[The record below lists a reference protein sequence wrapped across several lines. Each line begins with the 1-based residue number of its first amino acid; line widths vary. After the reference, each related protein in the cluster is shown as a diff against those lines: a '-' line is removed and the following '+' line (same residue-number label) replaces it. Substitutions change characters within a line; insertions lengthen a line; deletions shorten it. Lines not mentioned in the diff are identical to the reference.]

1 MPKKP
6 KAELFTFT
14 CKLNTDGNVE
24 LEYSAVNPDDFART
38 MENKF
43 PQYDGT
49 FKVSSL
55 IRFLKETA
63 DDIFSKSGRYV

>member
-6 KAELFTFT
+6 RADLFTLT

-24 LEYSAVNPDDFART
+24 LEYSSVNPDDFARE

-43 PQYDGT
+43 PQYEGT

-55 IRFLKETA
+55 IRYLKQTGDEVMNN
-63 DDIFSKSGRYV
+63 SGRYV

>member
-6 KAELFTFT
+6 RADLFTLT

-24 LEYSAVNPDDFART
+24 LEYNSVNPDDFARE

-43 PQYDGT
+43 PQYEGT

-55 IRFLKETA
+55 IRYLRQNA
-63 DDIFSKSGRYV
+63 DEVMNNSGRYV

>member
-6 KAELFTFT
+6 RADLFSLT

-24 LEYSAVNPDDFART
+24 LEYNSVNPDDFARE

-43 PQYDGT
+43 PQYEGT

-55 IRFLKETA
+55 IRYLRQTGDEVMNN
-63 DDIFSKSGRYV
+63 SGRYV

>member
-6 KAELFTFT
+6 RADLFSFT

-24 LEYSAVNPDDFART
+24 LEYNSVNPDDFARE

-43 PQYDGT
+43 PQYEGT

-55 IRFLKETA
+55 IRYLRQNA
-63 DDIFSKSGRYV
+63 DEVMNNSGRYV

>member
-6 KAELFTFT
+6 RADLFTLT

-24 LEYSAVNPDDFART
+24 LEYSSVNPDDFARE

-43 PQYDGT
+43 PQYEGT

-55 IRFLKETA
+55 IRYLRQTGDEVMNN
-63 DDIFSKSGRYV
+63 SGRYV

>member
-6 KAELFTFT
+6 KADLFTLT

-24 LEYSAVNPDDFART
+24 LEYSSVNPDDFARE

-43 PQYDGT
+43 PQYEGT

-55 IRFLKETA
+55 IRYLRQTGDEVMNN
-63 DDIFSKSGRYV
+63 SGRYV

>member
-6 KAELFTFT
+6 RADLFSLT

-24 LEYSAVNPDDFART
+24 LEYNSVNPDDFARE

-43 PQYDGT
+43 PQYEGT
-49 FKVSSL
+49 FKVSFL
-55 IRFLKETA
+55 IRYLRQNA
-63 DDIFSKSGRYV
+63 DEVMNNSGRYV

>member
-6 KAELFTFT
+6 RADLFTLT

-24 LEYSAVNPDDFART
+24 LEYSSVNPDDFARE

-43 PQYDGT
+43 PQYEGT

-55 IRFLKETA
+55 IRYLRQTGDE
-63 DDIFSKSGRYV
+63 IMNNSGRYV

>member
-6 KAELFTFT
+6 RADLFTLT

-24 LEYSAVNPDDFART
+24 LEYNSVNPDDFARE

-43 PQYDGT
+43 PKYEGT

-55 IRFLKETA
+55 IRYLRQTA
-63 DDIFSKSGRYV
+63 DEVMNNSGRYV